1 MATLHVRN
9 VPDPLYEA
17 LRACAE
23 GEGRS
28 IGAQTVVLLESAL
41 VLGRRQRGWLG
52 GRRRPTSRTMFGRFT
67 EKARAAVVLA
77 QDEARGL
84 AHNYVGTEHVL
95 LGLLGVEDGVAA
107 RAVAKLGVDAGS
119 FRARV
124 EEIIGRGT
132 ETPAGQIPF
141 TPRAKK
147 VIELSLREALA
158 LRHDYIGTEHLLLG
172 IVKEGE
178 GVAARVLREQEIEE
192 PQVRDVV
199 LEILA
204 QEPRKARVERAPD
217 IETVTAEFLVPAV
230 ASDEPVYLAV
240 DLDGAAEEWTAQLN
254 ALADDGWELVS
265 LQQLG
270 AGTRAV
276 LRRAA

>member
-1 MATLHVRN
+1 VRN

-41 VLGRRQRGWLG
+41 VLGRRQRGWPM
-52 GRRRPTSRTMFGRFT
+52 GRRRPTSRSMFGRFT

-95 LGLLGVEDGVAA
+95 LGLLGVQDGVAA
-107 RAVAKLGVDAGS
+107 RTLARLGVDEQS
-119 FRARV
+119 FRGRV

-147 VIELSLREALA
+147 VIELALREALA

-192 PQVRDVV
+192 EQVRSVV
-199 LEILA
+199 LKLLA
-204 QEPRKARVERAPD
+204 LESGARVELAMELDPS
-217 IETVTAEFLVPAV
+217 AESEEQA
-230 ASDEPVYLAV
+230 YLAV
-240 DLDGAAEEWTAQLN
+240 DLEGGAEEWTERLN
-254 ALADDGWELVS
+254 ALAGEGWEVVS

-270 AGTRAV
+270 SGTRAV

>member
-41 VLGRRQRGWLG
+41 LMGRRPRGWLG
-52 GRRRPTSRTMFGRFT
+52 GRRRPTSRGFFGRFT

-77 QDEARGL
+77 QEEARAL

-107 RAVAKLGVDAGS
+107 RALARLGVEQQG

-124 EEIIGRGT
+124 EEIVGRGT
-132 ETPAGQIPF
+132 GTPSGQIPF

-147 VIELSLREALA
+147 VIELALREALE
-158 LRHDYIGTEHLLLG
+158 LRHDYIGTEHLLLAV
-172 IVKEGE
+172 VKEGE

-199 LEILA
+199 LALIA
-204 QEPRKARVERAPD
+204 QAPKSRFQRVLEAGTATMEFVPTGSPEEP
-217 IETVTAEFLVPAV
+217 
-230 ASDEPVYLAV
+230 SYLAV
-240 DLDGAAEEWTAQLN
+240 DLEGGAADWTERLN
-254 ALADDGWELVS
+254 TLADEGWEVVS
-265 LQQLG
+265 LQQLDS
-270 AGTRAV
+270 GTRAV